1 MMGYK
6 FLGDADKEQE
16 LNAQIIE
23 AMAAW
28 REARRDYDKA
38 QSEWAEVRET
48 ARGGMSY
55 IKNCSVTNRF
65 ATAHS
70 LASNF
75 WPTNYKLPVAMIVED
90 EP

>member
-23 AMAAW
+23 AMVAW

-48 ARGGMSY
+48 VRGDELYQKLQRYEQIRDGALARLEL
-55 IKNCSVTNRF
+55 
-65 ATAHS
+65 
-70 LASNF
+70 LA
-75 WPTNYKLPVAMIVED
+75 D
-90 EP
+90 EL